1 MRKRICLILF
11 CALLL
16 QLCACGAPAGQESA
30 AVTAAPETEPLNAD
44 SAPEEAPELE
54 WVLRS
59 EELCPFGYEQP
70 VTAMAALGST
80 LLLSGTDK
88 EGKAE
93 LGLADYAL
101 NDDGSVSL
109 SPLRPLAL
117 SDPEAADQA
126 MIYELA
132 ADADSF
138 YILCGEPPRSYY
150 NGHEMLENSDYAAD
164 LTVAL
169 AYNKCLDDWHDDASP
184 LALAETAALRRSYR
198 KVQALW
204 PRQCEAIEQGL
215 RALGELEKNGEADP
229 DAAAACFGALM
240 AELFVRRE
248 DRWAPQL
255 RSLGGALG
263 RFIYILDA
271 CMDLDKDALL
281 GRYNPL
287 RRRYGMKNAAAFR
300 DILKMLL
307 GDAVRAFDALPL
319 VQDAGL
325 MQNILCAGLWAAF
338 DKKFGS
344 EEGTAHGSG
353 SL

>member
-1 MRKRICLILF
+1 MFGYLTAQTELLTPEQLARYRACYCGLCRSLKDRHGQLGRLTLNYDMCFLV
-11 CALLL
+11 LLL
-16 QLCACGAPAGQESA
+16 
-30 AVTAAPETEPLNAD
+30 D
-44 SAPEEAPELE
+44 SLDEPEL
-54 WVLRS
+54 RQG
-59 EELCPFGYEQP
+59 EEPCIAHPR
-70 VTAMAALGST
+70 TARAWQRT
-80 LLLSGTDK
+80 
-88 EGKAE
+88 
-93 LGLADYAL
+93 
-101 NDDGSVSL
+101 
-109 SPLRPLAL
+109 
-117 SDPEAADQA
+117 
-126 MIYELA
+126 
-132 ADADSF
+132 
-138 YILCGEPPRSYY
+138 
-150 NGHEMLENSDYAAD
+150 ENSDYAAD

-307 GDAVRAFDALPL
+307 GDAVRAFDTLPL

>member
-1 MRKRICLILF
+1 MFGYLTAQTELLTPEQLARYRACYCGLCRSLKDRHGQLGRLTLNYDMCFLV
-11 CALLL
+11 LLL
-16 QLCACGAPAGQESA
+16 
-30 AVTAAPETEPLNAD
+30 D
-44 SAPEEAPELE
+44 SLDEPEL
-54 WVLRS
+54 RQG
-59 EELCPFGYEQP
+59 EEPCIAHPR
-70 VTAMAALGST
+70 TARAWQRT
-80 LLLSGTDK
+80 
-88 EGKAE
+88 
-93 LGLADYAL
+93 
-101 NDDGSVSL
+101 
-109 SPLRPLAL
+109 
-117 SDPEAADQA
+117 
-126 MIYELA
+126 
-132 ADADSF
+132 
-138 YILCGEPPRSYY
+138 
-150 NGHEMLENSDYAAD
+150 ENSDYAAD

>member
-1 MRKRICLILF
+1 MFGYLLAEESLLSEEEKRRYRAAYCGLCRSLRERHGAF
-11 CALLL
+11 ARLTLQYDMTFLVLLL
-16 QLCACGAPAGQESA
+16 
-30 AVTAAPETEPLNAD
+30 D
-44 SAPEEAPELE
+44 SLDEPEL
-54 WVLRS
+54 RQG
-59 EELCPFGYEQP
+59 EEPCI
-70 VTAMAALGST
+70 AH
-80 LLLSGTDK
+80 
-88 EGKAE
+88 
-93 LGLADYAL
+93 
-101 NDDGSVSL
+101 
-109 SPLRPLAL
+109 
-117 SDPEAADQA
+117 
-126 MIYELA
+126 
-132 ADADSF
+132 
-138 YILCGEPPRSYY
+138 PRSSRAWQRT
-150 NGHEMLENSDYAAD
+150 ENSDYAAD

-184 LALAETAALRRSYR
+184 LALAESAALRRSYR

-255 RSLGGALG
+255 RALGGALG

-287 RRRYGMKNAAAFR
+287 RRRYGMNNAAAFR

-307 GDAVRAFDALPL
+307 GDAVRAFDTLPL

>member
-1 MRKRICLILF
+1 MFGYLTAQTELLTPEQLARYRACYCGLCRSLKDRHGQLGRLTLNYDMCFLV
-11 CALLL
+11 LLL
-16 QLCACGAPAGQESA
+16 
-30 AVTAAPETEPLNAD
+30 D
-44 SAPEEAPELE
+44 SLDEPEL
-54 WVLRS
+54 RQG
-59 EELCPFGYEQP
+59 EEPCIAHPR
-70 VTAMAALGST
+70 TARAWQRT
-80 LLLSGTDK
+80 
-88 EGKAE
+88 
-93 LGLADYAL
+93 
-101 NDDGSVSL
+101 
-109 SPLRPLAL
+109 
-117 SDPEAADQA
+117 
-126 MIYELA
+126 
-132 ADADSF
+132 
-138 YILCGEPPRSYY
+138 
-150 NGHEMLENSDYAAD
+150 ENSDYAAD

-184 LALAETAALRRSYR
+184 LALAESAALRRSYR

-287 RRRYGMKNAAAFR
+287 RRRYGMNNAAAFR

>member
-1 MRKRICLILF
+1 MFGYLTAQTELLTPEQLARYRACYCGLCRSLKDRHGQLGRLTLNYDMCFLV
-11 CALLL
+11 LLL
-16 QLCACGAPAGQESA
+16 
-30 AVTAAPETEPLNAD
+30 D
-44 SAPEEAPELE
+44 SLDEPEL
-54 WVLRS
+54 RQG
-59 EELCPFGYEQP
+59 EEPCIAHPR
-70 VTAMAALGST
+70 TARAWQRT
-80 LLLSGTDK
+80 
-88 EGKAE
+88 
-93 LGLADYAL
+93 
-101 NDDGSVSL
+101 
-109 SPLRPLAL
+109 
-117 SDPEAADQA
+117 
-126 MIYELA
+126 
-132 ADADSF
+132 
-138 YILCGEPPRSYY
+138 
-150 NGHEMLENSDYAAD
+150 ENSDYAAD

-287 RRRYGMKNAAAFR
+287 RRRYGMNNAAAFR

-307 GDAVRAFDALPL
+307 GDAVRAFDTLPL

>member
-1 MRKRICLILF
+1 MFGYLTAQTELLTPEQLARYRACYCGLCRSLKDRHGQLGRLTLNYDMCFLV
-11 CALLL
+11 LLL
-16 QLCACGAPAGQESA
+16 
-30 AVTAAPETEPLNAD
+30 D
-44 SAPEEAPELE
+44 SLDEPEL
-54 WVLRS
+54 RQG
-59 EELCPFGYEQP
+59 EEPCIAHPR
-70 VTAMAALGST
+70 TARAWQRT
-80 LLLSGTDK
+80 
-88 EGKAE
+88 
-93 LGLADYAL
+93 
-101 NDDGSVSL
+101 
-109 SPLRPLAL
+109 
-117 SDPEAADQA
+117 
-126 MIYELA
+126 
-132 ADADSF
+132 
-138 YILCGEPPRSYY
+138 
-150 NGHEMLENSDYAAD
+150 ENSDYAAD

-215 RALGELEKNGEADP
+215 RALSELEKNGEADP

-287 RRRYGMKNAAAFR
+287 RRRYGMNNAAAFR

>member
-1 MRKRICLILF
+1 MFGYLTAQTELLTPEQLARYRACYCGLCRSLKDRHGQLGRLTLNYDMCFLV
-11 CALLL
+11 LLL
-16 QLCACGAPAGQESA
+16 
-30 AVTAAPETEPLNAD
+30 D
-44 SAPEEAPELE
+44 SLDEPEL
-54 WVLRS
+54 RQG
-59 EELCPFGYEQP
+59 EEPCIAHPR
-70 VTAMAALGST
+70 TARAWQRT
-80 LLLSGTDK
+80 
-88 EGKAE
+88 
-93 LGLADYAL
+93 
-101 NDDGSVSL
+101 
-109 SPLRPLAL
+109 
-117 SDPEAADQA
+117 
-126 MIYELA
+126 
-132 ADADSF
+132 
-138 YILCGEPPRSYY
+138 
-150 NGHEMLENSDYAAD
+150 ENSDYAAD

-271 CMDLDKDALL
+271 CMDLDKDTLL

-287 RRRYGMKNAAAFR
+287 RRRYGMNNAAAFR

>member
-1 MRKRICLILF
+1 MFGYLTAQTELLTPEQLARYRACYCGLCRSLKDRHGQLGRLTLNYDMCFLV
-11 CALLL
+11 LLL
-16 QLCACGAPAGQESA
+16 
-30 AVTAAPETEPLNAD
+30 D
-44 SAPEEAPELE
+44 SLDEPEL
-54 WVLRS
+54 RQG
-59 EELCPFGYEQP
+59 EEPCIAHPR
-70 VTAMAALGST
+70 TARAWQRT
-80 LLLSGTDK
+80 
-88 EGKAE
+88 
-93 LGLADYAL
+93 
-101 NDDGSVSL
+101 
-109 SPLRPLAL
+109 
-117 SDPEAADQA
+117 
-126 MIYELA
+126 
-132 ADADSF
+132 
-138 YILCGEPPRSYY
+138 
-150 NGHEMLENSDYAAD
+150 ENSDYAAD

-287 RRRYGMKNAAAFR
+287 RRRYGMNNAAAFR

-307 GDAVRAFDALPL
+307 GDAVRAFDTLPL
-319 VQDAGL
+319 VQDAPL

>member
-1 MRKRICLILF
+1 MFGYLTAQTELLTPEQLARYRACYCGLCRSLKDRHGQLGRLTLNYDMCFLV
-11 CALLL
+11 LLL
-16 QLCACGAPAGQESA
+16 
-30 AVTAAPETEPLNAD
+30 D
-44 SAPEEAPELE
+44 SLDEPEL
-54 WVLRS
+54 RQG
-59 EELCPFGYEQP
+59 EEPCI
-70 VTAMAALGST
+70 AH
-80 LLLSGTDK
+80 
-88 EGKAE
+88 
-93 LGLADYAL
+93 
-101 NDDGSVSL
+101 
-109 SPLRPLAL
+109 
-117 SDPEAADQA
+117 
-126 MIYELA
+126 
-132 ADADSF
+132 
-138 YILCGEPPRSYY
+138 PRTPRAWQRT
-150 NGHEMLENSDYAAD
+150 ENSDYAAD

-255 RSLGGALG
+255 RSLGDALG

-287 RRRYGMKNAAAFR
+287 RRRYGMNNAAAFR

>member
-1 MRKRICLILF
+1 MFGYLTAQTELLTPEQLARYRACYCGLCRSLKDRHGQLGRLTLNYDMCFLV
-11 CALLL
+11 LLL
-16 QLCACGAPAGQESA
+16 
-30 AVTAAPETEPLNAD
+30 D
-44 SAPEEAPELE
+44 SLDEPEL
-54 WVLRS
+54 RQG
-59 EELCPFGYEQP
+59 EEPCIAHPR
-70 VTAMAALGST
+70 TARAWQRT
-80 LLLSGTDK
+80 
-88 EGKAE
+88 
-93 LGLADYAL
+93 
-101 NDDGSVSL
+101 
-109 SPLRPLAL
+109 
-117 SDPEAADQA
+117 
-126 MIYELA
+126 
-132 ADADSF
+132 
-138 YILCGEPPRSYY
+138 
-150 NGHEMLENSDYAAD
+150 ENSDYAAD

-184 LALAETAALRRSYR
+184 LALAETAALKRSYR

>member
-1 MRKRICLILF
+1 MFGYLTAQTELLTPEQLARYRACYCGLCRSLKDRHGQLGRLTLNYDMCFLV
-11 CALLL
+11 LLL
-16 QLCACGAPAGQESA
+16 
-30 AVTAAPETEPLNAD
+30 D
-44 SAPEEAPELE
+44 SLDEPEL
-54 WVLRS
+54 RQG
-59 EELCPFGYEQP
+59 EEPCIAHPR
-70 VTAMAALGST
+70 TARAWQRT
-80 LLLSGTDK
+80 
-88 EGKAE
+88 
-93 LGLADYAL
+93 
-101 NDDGSVSL
+101 
-109 SPLRPLAL
+109 
-117 SDPEAADQA
+117 
-126 MIYELA
+126 
-132 ADADSF
+132 
-138 YILCGEPPRSYY
+138 
-150 NGHEMLENSDYAAD
+150 ENSDYAAD

-184 LALAETAALRRSYR
+184 LALAETAALKRSYR

-287 RRRYGMKNAAAFR
+287 RRRYGMNNAAAFR

-307 GDAVRAFDALPL
+307 GDAVRAFDTLPL

>member
-1 MRKRICLILF
+1 MFGYLTAQTELLTPEQLARYRACYCGLCRSLKDRHGQFGRLTLNYDMCFLV
-11 CALLL
+11 LLL
-16 QLCACGAPAGQESA
+16 
-30 AVTAAPETEPLNAD
+30 D
-44 SAPEEAPELE
+44 SLDEPEL
-54 WVLRS
+54 RQG
-59 EELCPFGYEQP
+59 EEPCIAHPR
-70 VTAMAALGST
+70 TARAWQRT
-80 LLLSGTDK
+80 
-88 EGKAE
+88 
-93 LGLADYAL
+93 
-101 NDDGSVSL
+101 
-109 SPLRPLAL
+109 
-117 SDPEAADQA
+117 
-126 MIYELA
+126 
-132 ADADSF
+132 
-138 YILCGEPPRSYY
+138 
-150 NGHEMLENSDYAAD
+150 ENSDYAAD

-287 RRRYGMKNAAAFR
+287 RRRYGMNNAAAFR

-325 MQNILCAGLWAAF
+325 MQNILCAGRGAAF

>member
-1 MRKRICLILF
+1 MFGYLTAQTELLTPEQLARYRACYCGLCRSLKDRHGQLGRLTLNYDMCFLV
-11 CALLL
+11 LLL
-16 QLCACGAPAGQESA
+16 
-30 AVTAAPETEPLNAD
+30 D
-44 SAPEEAPELE
+44 SLDEPEL
-54 WVLRS
+54 RQG
-59 EELCPFGYEQP
+59 EEPCIAHPR
-70 VTAMAALGST
+70 TARAWQRT
-80 LLLSGTDK
+80 
-88 EGKAE
+88 
-93 LGLADYAL
+93 
-101 NDDGSVSL
+101 
-109 SPLRPLAL
+109 
-117 SDPEAADQA
+117 
-126 MIYELA
+126 
-132 ADADSF
+132 
-138 YILCGEPPRSYY
+138 
-150 NGHEMLENSDYAAD
+150 ENSDYAAD

-287 RRRYGMKNAAAFR
+287 RRRYGMNNAAAFR

-319 VQDAGL
+319 VQDAPL

>member
-1 MRKRICLILF
+1 MFGYLTAQTELLTPEQLARYRACYCGLCRSLKDRHGQLGRLTLNFDMCFLV
-11 CALLL
+11 LLL
-16 QLCACGAPAGQESA
+16 
-30 AVTAAPETEPLNAD
+30 D
-44 SAPEEAPELE
+44 SLDEPEL
-54 WVLRS
+54 RQG
-59 EELCPFGYEQP
+59 EEPCIAHPR
-70 VTAMAALGST
+70 TARAWQRT
-80 LLLSGTDK
+80 
-88 EGKAE
+88 
-93 LGLADYAL
+93 
-101 NDDGSVSL
+101 
-109 SPLRPLAL
+109 
-117 SDPEAADQA
+117 
-126 MIYELA
+126 
-132 ADADSF
+132 
-138 YILCGEPPRSYY
+138 
-150 NGHEMLENSDYAAD
+150 ENSDYAAD

-255 RSLGGALG
+255 RTLGGALG

-287 RRRYGMKNAAAFR
+287 RRRYGMNNAAAFR

-307 GDAVRAFDALPL
+307 GDAVRAFDTLPL
-319 VQDAGL
+319 VQDAPL

>member
-1 MRKRICLILF
+1 MFGYLTAQTELLTPEQLARYRACYCGLCRSLKDRHGQLGRLTLNYDMCFLV
-11 CALLL
+11 LLL
-16 QLCACGAPAGQESA
+16 
-30 AVTAAPETEPLNAD
+30 D
-44 SAPEEAPELE
+44 SLDEPEL
-54 WVLRS
+54 RQG
-59 EELCPFGYEQP
+59 EEPCIAHPR
-70 VTAMAALGST
+70 TARAWQRT
-80 LLLSGTDK
+80 
-88 EGKAE
+88 
-93 LGLADYAL
+93 
-101 NDDGSVSL
+101 
-109 SPLRPLAL
+109 
-117 SDPEAADQA
+117 
-126 MIYELA
+126 
-132 ADADSF
+132 
-138 YILCGEPPRSYY
+138 
-150 NGHEMLENSDYAAD
+150 ENSDYAAD

-287 RRRYGMKNAAAFR
+287 RRRYGMNNAAAFR

>member
-1 MRKRICLILF
+1 MFGYLTAQTELLTPEQLARCRACYCGLCRSLKDRHGQLGRLTLNYDMCFLV
-11 CALLL
+11 LLL
-16 QLCACGAPAGQESA
+16 
-30 AVTAAPETEPLNAD
+30 D
-44 SAPEEAPELE
+44 SLDEPEL
-54 WVLRS
+54 RQG
-59 EELCPFGYEQP
+59 EEPCI
-70 VTAMAALGST
+70 AH
-80 LLLSGTDK
+80 
-88 EGKAE
+88 
-93 LGLADYAL
+93 
-101 NDDGSVSL
+101 
-109 SPLRPLAL
+109 
-117 SDPEAADQA
+117 
-126 MIYELA
+126 
-132 ADADSF
+132 
-138 YILCGEPPRSYY
+138 PRTPRAWQRT
-150 NGHEMLENSDYAAD
+150 ENSDYAAD

-184 LALAETAALRRSYR
+184 LALAESAALKRSYR

-255 RSLGGALG
+255 RALGGALG

-287 RRRYGMKNAAAFR
+287 RRRYGMNNAAAFR

>member
-1 MRKRICLILF
+1 MFGYLTAQTELLTPEQLARYRACYCGLCRSLKDRHGQLGRLTLNYDMCFLV
-11 CALLL
+11 LLL
-16 QLCACGAPAGQESA
+16 
-30 AVTAAPETEPLNAD
+30 D
-44 SAPEEAPELE
+44 SLDEPEL
-54 WVLRS
+54 RQG
-59 EELCPFGYEQP
+59 EEPCIAHPR
-70 VTAMAALGST
+70 TARAWQRT
-80 LLLSGTDK
+80 
-88 EGKAE
+88 
-93 LGLADYAL
+93 
-101 NDDGSVSL
+101 
-109 SPLRPLAL
+109 
-117 SDPEAADQA
+117 
-126 MIYELA
+126 
-132 ADADSF
+132 
-138 YILCGEPPRSYY
+138 
-150 NGHEMLENSDYAAD
+150 ENSDYAAD

-184 LALAETAALRRSYR
+184 LALAESAALKRSYR

-255 RSLGGALG
+255 RALGGALG

>member
-1 MRKRICLILF
+1 MFGYLTAQTELLTPEQLARYRACYCGLCRSLKDRHGQLGRLTLNYDMCFLV
-11 CALLL
+11 LLL
-16 QLCACGAPAGQESA
+16 
-30 AVTAAPETEPLNAD
+30 D
-44 SAPEEAPELE
+44 SLDEPEL
-54 WVLRS
+54 RQG
-59 EELCPFGYEQP
+59 EEPCI
-70 VTAMAALGST
+70 AH
-80 LLLSGTDK
+80 
-88 EGKAE
+88 
-93 LGLADYAL
+93 
-101 NDDGSVSL
+101 
-109 SPLRPLAL
+109 
-117 SDPEAADQA
+117 
-126 MIYELA
+126 
-132 ADADSF
+132 
-138 YILCGEPPRSYY
+138 PRSSRAWQRT
-150 NGHEMLENSDYAAD
+150 ENSDYAAD

-271 CMDLDKDALL
+271 CMDLDRDALL

-287 RRRYGMKNAAAFR
+287 RRRYGMNNAAAFR

-307 GDAVRAFDALPL
+307 GDAVRAFDTLPL